1 MKQFT
6 GFEGR
11 SALVVDDHDIS
22 RDYVSAALRQSG
34 MAVKAVGSVA
44 AAVRAAGSLPGL
56 VVSDWRLPD
65 GNGRD
70 VCDSIRSAWPSNA
83 ALPRFVL
90 LCARPEDAPPDWLA
104 KAGIHRVLRKPCS
117 PRALLEAV
125 RPDGWGIREG
135 TAPGLRD
142 NDEKLL
148 KAVRSE
154 LRARLP
160 GLAAAVDGKRLRD
173 AGLISHQLTAS
184 AALCRARAL
193 ESALRELGELCS
205 EGADSARTAATWC
218 SLESAVQ
225 QFLVDGRP

>member
-1 MKQFT
+1 MKEFT
-6 GFEGR
+6 GFEGH
-11 SALVVDDHDIS
+11 SVLVVDDHDIS
-22 RDYVSAALRQSG
+22 RNYVTAALRQSG
-34 MAVKAVGSVA
+34 MAVKAVSSVA

-65 GNGRD
+65 GSGRD
-70 VCDSIRSAWPSNA
+70 VCEAIRSAWPA
-83 ALPRFVL
+83 RATLPRFVL
-90 LCARPEDAPPDWLA
+90 LCANPEDAPSDWLA
-104 KAGIHRVLRKPCS
+104 SAGVHRVLRKPCS
-117 PRALLEAV
+117 LRTLLDAV

-142 NDEKLL
+142 KDEKLL
-148 KAVRSE
+148 EAVRSE

-160 GLAAAVDGKRLRD
+160 GLAAAVDGKRLRE

-205 EGADSARTAATWC
+205 ERADPARTAAAWC
-218 SLESAVQ
+218 GLESALQ